1 MSWKGGQ
8 SVPDSLQNNA
18 KGMLLQRLA
27 VGLQQH
33 QMVVSHQYRRNAAL
47 SKGLIV
53 PSLSGQHVSP
63 LIEPDSMRAAIH
75 PSPFSENRAD
85 LQLSNGRTSPKL
97 AKVRR
102 AASEDIF
109 TKTSGGLGR
118 RPEELSP
125 SIRFSNKTSFQN
137 ATAEHLTS
145 PFSSTEGVI
154 HEKTIAQIAVVG
166 GEKTAREQMDK
177 HESGWQLFSPQVV
190 SRRVSCTLKLD
201 MKLDDVENVEVFK
214 YEVEHDV
221 ARALGLND
229 PTQIRVVG
237 LHTGGIDVDIEI
249 NSDNHPS
256 ENELVSQLIM
266 QSQDCGRSL
275 MSGIHTCRTVAV
287 LRPDRHVDN
296 SSQQH
301 LNDFVMPKDFHEIDV
316 QNRVGRA
323 DKPSSATP
331 FLSEMDTKSLTSD
344 CMEDLR
350 VDNKL
355 NCHEITNKIPR
366 ISSQKADEEA
376 LAITGN
382 PSHNSQPK
390 TGAGP
395 IIMSSEM
402 VFYDEDQGIEPMQKS
417 MSTKV
422 MLSVF
427 EAEPK
432 SLKQYVIDNAPK
444 QQEEAVPNR
453 AAAAKMKGVLNAS
466 TETEKD
472 QEDQSKFWRQGASQ
486 LSEHSTDFNPMT
498 SMEDINAWETLGDFI
513 PDDLDGDLSGMSETG
528 MDILAKLDVQP
539 IINNLDASD
548 AEKKVAI
555 AKLRTILEPPI
566 VAAGLTWEEFLAHI
580 QSILGVNTLLA
591 LLQAR
596 NKAAQTK
603 LRAQEI
609 TLAEKG
615 INMRTQGKAAHFVR
629 RVEVGLDHQ

>member
-1 MSWKGGQ
+1 M
-8 SVPDSLQNNA
+8 
-18 KGMLLQRLA
+18 
-27 VGLQQH
+27 
-33 QMVVSHQYRRNAAL
+33 
-47 SKGLIV
+47 
-53 PSLSGQHVSP
+53 
-63 LIEPDSMRAAIH
+63 
-75 PSPFSENRAD
+75 
-85 LQLSNGRTSPKL
+85 
-97 AKVRR
+97 
-102 AASEDIF
+102 
-109 TKTSGGLGR
+109 
-118 RPEELSP
+118 
-125 SIRFSNKTSFQN
+125 
-137 ATAEHLTS
+137 
-145 PFSSTEGVI
+145 
-154 HEKTIAQIAVVG
+154 HEKTIPLIAVVG

-177 HESGWQLFSPQVV
+177 NENGWQLFSPQVV
-190 SRRVSCTLKLD
+190 SRRVSCILKLD
-201 MKLDDVENVEVFK
+201 MKLDDVENIEVFQ

-221 ARALGLND
+221 ARALGLNN

-249 NSDNHPS
+249 NSDDHPS

-266 QSQDCGRSL
+266 QSQDCGSAL

-287 LRPDRHVDN
+287 LRPDRHVDK

-301 LNDFVMPKDFHEIDV
+301 LNDFEMPKDFHEIDV
-316 QNRVGRA
+316 QERVEGA

-331 FLSEMDTKSLTSD
+331 NLSAMDTKSLTSD
-344 CMEDLR
+344 CVEDLR

-355 NCHEITNKIPR
+355 NRHEIPNKIPR

-376 LAITGN
+376 LGNTGN

-390 TGAGP
+390 TSAGP

-422 MLSVF
+422 MLSVC

-444 QQEEAVPNR
+444 QEEEAVPNR

-466 TETEKD
+466 TDTEKD
-472 QEDQSKFWRQGASQ
+472 QEDQSKIWRKGGSQ
-486 LSEHSTDFNPMT
+486 LSEHSTDFNTMT
-498 SMEDINAWETLGDFI
+498 SMEDINAWDFLGDYI
-513 PDDLDGDLSGMSETG
+513 PDDPDGDLSGMSETG
-528 MDILAKLDVQP
+528 MDILAKLDAQP
-539 IINNLDASD
+539 IIDNLDASD

-566 VAAGLTWEEFLAHI
+566 AAAGLTWEEFLAHI
-580 QSILGVNTLLA
+580 QSILAGLEEGGADATHRMMAMRIKAEVAATMRGVNTLLA

-596 NKAAQTK
+596 DKAAQTK
-603 LRAQEI
+603 LRTQEI
-609 TLAEKG
+609 MLAEKG
-615 INMRTQGKAAHFVR
+615 INIRTQGKAARFVR

>member
-1 MSWKGGQ
+1 M
-8 SVPDSLQNNA
+8 
-18 KGMLLQRLA
+18 
-27 VGLQQH
+27 
-33 QMVVSHQYRRNAAL
+33 
-47 SKGLIV
+47 
-53 PSLSGQHVSP
+53 
-63 LIEPDSMRAAIH
+63 
-75 PSPFSENRAD
+75 
-85 LQLSNGRTSPKL
+85 
-97 AKVRR
+97 
-102 AASEDIF
+102 
-109 TKTSGGLGR
+109 
-118 RPEELSP
+118 
-125 SIRFSNKTSFQN
+125 
-137 ATAEHLTS
+137 
-145 PFSSTEGVI
+145 
-154 HEKTIAQIAVVG
+154 
-166 GEKTAREQMDK
+166 
-177 HESGWQLFSPQVV
+177 
-190 SRRVSCTLKLD
+190 KLD

-221 ARALGLND
+221 ARALGLNN

-249 NSDNHPS
+249 NSDHHPS

-266 QSQDCGRSL
+266 QSQDCGSAL

-287 LRPDRHVDN
+287 LRPDRHIDN

-301 LNDFVMPKDFHEIDV
+301 LNDFVMPEAFHEIDV
-316 QNRVGRA
+316 QKRVDRA

-331 FLSEMDTKSLTSD
+331 FLSAMDTKSLTSD
-344 CMEDLR
+344 CVEDLR

-355 NCHEITNKIPR
+355 NRHEIPNKIPR

-390 TGAGP
+390 TSAGP

-422 MLSVF
+422 MLSVC

-466 TETEKD
+466 RETEKD
-472 QEDQSKFWRQGASQ
+472 QEDQSKFWRKGGSQ
-486 LSEHSTDFNPMT
+486 LSEHSTDFNPMS
-498 SMEDINAWETLGDFI
+498 SMEDLNAWDFLGDFI

-528 MDILAKLDVQP
+528 MDILAKLDAQP

-566 VAAGLTWEEFLAHI
+566 AAAGLTWEEFLAHI
-580 QSILGVNTLLA
+580 QSILAGLEEGGADATHHMMAMRIKAEAAATMRGVNTLLA

-603 LRAQEI
+603 LRTQEI
-609 TLAEKG
+609 MLAEKG
-615 INMRTQGKAAHFVR
+615 INMRTQGKAARFVR